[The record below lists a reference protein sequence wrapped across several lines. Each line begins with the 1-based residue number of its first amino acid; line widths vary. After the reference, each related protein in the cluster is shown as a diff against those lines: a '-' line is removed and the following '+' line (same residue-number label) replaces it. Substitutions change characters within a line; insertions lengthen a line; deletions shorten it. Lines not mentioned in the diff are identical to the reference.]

1 MNISS
6 GINTYSSNLKIT
18 QPSELKTALQIQEQP
33 AADNKQATQTDRSVP
48 IDTER
53 GTQIDINI

>member
-6 GINTYSSNLKIT
+6 GINTYSSNLKI
-18 QPSELKTALQIQEQP
+18 IQEQP